1 MAGFLDDVDLSPN
14 RIDYARHQYP
24 DAIDLTSS
32 NPTTNGLIFPADVL
46 AKAAAPYWAQ
56 RCYQPHPRGSAHAR
70 QAVAEYYAGRS
81 PALHLDAEHD
91 IVITASTSESYALL
105 FALLTDPGDNV
116 LVPDISYPL
125 FDYLAALYRI
135 ELRTYPL
142 DVHRGWRIDQWQL
155 GCACDERTR
164 AVLIVSPHNPTG
176 MVVRHALPILAVLQL
191 PVICDEVF
199 AEMPYTVAHVPP
211 LAALM
216 PTVPIFT
223 LNGLSK
229 MCALPDLKLGW
240 ITMSLPARE
249 RYSTRL
255 EILNDTFLG
264 ANMLVQTML
273 PRILQ
278 EGVSFMAYQRQHLQ
292 QQVATVLEALAP
304 LSCVRVRPP
313 DAGYYVMVQVD
324 CDLPEETLV
333 LALLDRGVFVH
344 PGFFFGTSHGCTI
357 VISALVAQPQL
368 GIGLQRLVTALRQ
381 ICGDTSMP

>member
-1 MAGFLDDVDLSPN
+1 MAGFFDGVDLSPN
-14 RIDYARHQYP
+14 RIDLARQHYP

-32 NPTTNGLIFPADVL
+32 NPTSNGLIFPAEIL
-46 AKAAAPYWAQ
+46 AAAAAPYWAQ
-56 RCYQPHPRGSAHAR
+56 RRYQPHPRGIASAR
-70 QAVAEYYAGRS
+70 QAVVDYYAGRQ
-81 PALHLDAEHD
+81 PAVHLDAETD
-91 IVITASTSESYALL
+91 IVMTASTSESYALL

-142 DVHRGWRIDQWQL
+142 DVYRGWRIDQWQL
-155 GCACDERTR
+155 GRACDERTR
-164 AVLIVSPHNPTG
+164 AILIVSPHNPTG
-176 MVVRHALPILAVLQL
+176 MVVRQAISILNVLQL
-191 PVICDEVF
+191 PIICDEVF

-216 PTVPIFT
+216 PNVPIFT

-240 ITMSLPARE
+240 IALSPQARQH
-249 RYSTRL
+249 YITRL
-255 EILNDTFLG
+255 EVLNDTFLG

-273 PRILQ
+273 PHILHA
-278 EGVSFMAYQRQHLQ
+278 GATFMAHQRHHIQ
-292 QQVATVLEALAP
+292 QQVAFVIDTLSPLA
-304 LSCVRVRPP
+304 CVRVRPP
-313 DAGYYVMVQVD
+313 DAGYYVLVQVQ
-324 CDLPEETLV
+324 CTLPEETVV
-333 LALLDRGVFVH
+333 LALLAHGVFVH

-368 GIGLQRLVTALRQ
+368 TVGLQRLVTGLRQ
-381 ICGDTSMP
+381 ICGDTPHA